1 MKSEEELKKDIE
13 VAGDLPNHIAI
24 IMDGNG
30 RCAKK

>member
-13 VAGDLPNHIAI
+13 VAGDLPNHIGI

-30 RCAKK
+30 